1 MASYAIQGKVLHV
14 RQRLFRIPMVEV
26 GIAVIAEAELRFGVG
41 AQTRDIRDSKRR
53 WRNSCCGSRF
63 CDGIRQPRNITS
75 LRHALERT
83 GDPMGNLW
91 T

>member
-1 MASYAIQGKVLHV
+1 
-14 RQRLFRIPMVEV
+14 MVEV
-26 GIAVIAEAELRFGVG
+26 GIAVIAEAELRFGV
-41 AQTRDIRDSKRR
+41 ARKDIRDSKRR

-83 GDPMGNLW
+83 GDPMGNLDMMIAAQALSAPAMLVRHDMSSIG
-91 T
+91 